1 MISKTQ
7 LFTLALGLPSP
18 WFVDRTSLD
27 LEEGRLDIHLRFERG
42 ATFPCPVCKRPDC
55 KVHDRQGERTW
66 RHMNFFQYKAF
77 LHARVPRVRCPDCGV
92 KLVEIPWAREGS
104 GFTLLFEALVMELA
118 GAMPALTIGQ
128 LLGETDKRIWRV
140 LHHYTEDARAKVD
153 MFDVRKI
160 GVDET
165 SSKRAHNY
173 VTFFVDLDQRRLL
186 FATEGKDASTVDA
199 FRKDLEDHGGCA
211 DNIVEISCDMSPA
224 FIAGAQK
231 NFPNANI
238 TFDKYH
244 LVKVVN
250 DAVDKV
256 RRAEQKERAELKG
269 SRYVWLKNQK
279 NLTKKQ
285 AIRLESLTM
294 KKRHLKTARAY
305 QIKLAFQDFW
315 EQLPSQAEPFLKKWY
330 FWATHSRLQPVIDA
344 ARTIRKHW
352 DGVLQWFT
360 SRLTNAILEGI
371 NSLVQA
377 AKARARGYRTLK
389 NFICISYIIAG
400 RLDFALPT

>member
-1 MISKTQ
+1 
-7 LFTLALGLPSP
+7 
-18 WFVDRTSLD
+18 
-27 LEEGRLDIHLRFERG
+27 
-42 ATFPCPVCKRPDC
+42 
-55 KVHDRQGERTW
+55 
-66 RHMNFFQYKAF
+66 MNFFQYKAF

-153 MFDVRKI
+153 MSDVRKV

>member
-1 MISKTQ
+1 
-7 LFTLALGLPSP
+7 
-18 WFVDRTSLD
+18 
-27 LEEGRLDIHLRFERG
+27 
-42 ATFPCPVCKRPDC
+42 
-55 KVHDRQGERTW
+55 
-66 RHMNFFQYKAF
+66 MNFFQYKAF

-92 KLVEIPWAREGS
+92 KLVEIPWACEGS

-153 MFDVRKI
+153 MSDVRKV

-285 AIRLESLTM
+285 ATRLESLSM

-305 QIKLAFQDFW
+305 QIKLAFQEFW
-315 EQLPSQAEPFLKKWY
+315 EQLPSQAEPFLKQWY

-344 ARTIRKHW
+344 AKTIRKHW

-360 SRLTNAILEGI
+360 SRLTNAILEGV

-400 RLDFALPT
+400 RLDFALPTQCVEEPLFVSIHFPIRRSPLPAYPSQELP